1 MSIFDTLGKIEALL
15 SSIFDNLP
23 NTILI
28 KDKINNRGYRIDFT
42 SDTKIGYDEYTAL
55 HAVFSQFISVSNPKY
70 EVSCT
75 YGPHSV
81 EITFNDFLA
90 KFPGMYKIIKSV
102 LFLDFHNSQELI
114 NSSISLYELIKSPK
128 FSLLPSQDKRDSY
141 ISQLKEVQKSIERY
155 TSEYDVLSVDYVKF
169 SGDIDKLTQVLQR
182 IETEA
187 VLSKKE
193 DAPDQGDNSILI
205 QELQKESRR
214 VASVIGKLKSSVEV
228 NNSKILEISKKNR
241 ITVTD
246 SSRQKELT
254 RINKRRN
261 KILEVLSGRQLAI
274 LKEIEQTAETDF
286 FRKSASSG
294 EAQKSAQVD
303 EIKAN
308 HRLAEER
315 RKQVHAA
322 MTDMK
327 SKINALKLEAMD
339 LEGKIKSEGAPVDMN
354 RLSSENLL
362 LLDTEVT
369 LHEKTVRFL
378 LSYFNHLD
386 PRSFLTIP
394 QRRDLLKKI
403 FPELQ
408 VKSIS
413 LLPEIRDFENF
424 IEVSE

>member
-1 MSIFDTLGKIEALL
+1 
-15 SSIFDNLP
+15 
-23 NTILI
+23 
-28 KDKINNRGYRIDFT
+28 
-42 SDTKIGYDEYTAL
+42 TAL
-55 HAVFSQFISVSNPKY
+55 HAVFSQFISVSNPNY

-75 YGPHSV
+75 YGPHNV
-81 EITFNDFLA
+81 EIAFNELLA

-386 PRSFLTIP
+386 P
-394 QRRDLLKKI
+394 
-403 FPELQ
+403 
-408 VKSIS
+408 
-413 LLPEIRDFENF
+413 
-424 IEVSE
+424 